1 MDFQQF
7 HRNQLLTKE
16 TMNLRYR
23 LRLPAVTNFKQT
35 KRTHPIPRA
44 TAGGFTLIELLV
56 VIAIIA
62 ILAALLLPVLSKAK
76 VKAQGIQCMSNT
88 RQLSLAWRM
97 YIEDFSDGLPAADGA
112 VPGAPEWDG
121 GGFMDF
127 AANNPVNYDITV
139 NITKSPLW
147 KYCGKSAAI
156 WKCPADRSTVL
167 NGAARVPR
175 VRSVSMNCFMGG
187 EDGSKAFA
195 GLLASNA
202 KFRTFT
208 KLTSIPNP
216 DSMYV
221 FLDEN
226 EDSINNGWFG
236 VDMAGIAYAGTAA
249 NPGQYGFLDFPAYY
263 HNNAAGFSFADGHSE
278 IQKWEDGRTMPPVRD
293 VTLVNFNGTP
303 SAGNPDIE
311 WIGKHASVSK

>member
-1 MDFQQF
+1 
-7 HRNQLLTKE
+7 
-16 TMNLRYR
+16 MNLHYR
-23 LRLPAVTNFKQT
+23 LRQLAGTSFKHIKPTPQ
-35 KRTHPIPRA
+35 IPRA

-62 ILAALLLPVLSKAK
+62 ILAAMLLPVLTKAK
-76 VKAQGIQCMSNT
+76 IKAQGIQCMSNT
-88 RQLSLAWRM
+88 GQLALAWRM
-97 YIEDFSDGLPAADGA
+97 YVEDNADGLPAADGA

-127 AANNPVNYDITV
+127 TANNPVNYDITA

-147 KYCGKSAAI
+147 KYCGKSAGI

-167 NGAARVPR
+167 KGVERVPR
-175 VRSVSMNCFMGG
+175 VRSVSVNCFMGG
-187 EDGSKAFA
+187 ENGSAAFPV
-195 GLLASNA
+195 LLASNA

-208 KLTSIPNP
+208 KLSGIPNL
-216 DSMYV
+216 DNMYV

-236 VDMAGIAYAGTAA
+236 VDMAGIPYPGIAADPNQYA
-249 NPGQYGFLDFPAYY
+249 FLDFPAYY
-263 HNNAAGFSFADGHSE
+263 HNNAAGLSFADGHSE
-278 IQKWEDGRTMPPVRD
+278 IQRWEDGRTMPPVRD
-293 VTLVNFNGTP
+293 VTLVNVNGIP

-311 WIGKHASVSK
+311 WLGTHASIPKPTTSGGGKGGM

>member
-1 MDFQQF
+1 MTRSIGPRRLEDN
-7 HRNQLLTKE
+7 RCGSI
-16 TMNLRYR
+16 NLARR
-23 LRLPAVTNFKQT
+23 IA
-35 KRTHPIPRA
+35 A
-44 TAGGFTLIELLV
+44 GFTLIELLV

-62 ILAALLLPVLSKAK
+62 ILAALLLPVLNKAK
-76 VKAQGIQCMSNT
+76 IGAQGIQCMNNT
-88 RQLSLAWRM
+88 KQLTLAWIM
-97 YIEDFSDGLPAADGA
+97 YIQNSNDNLPAADGA
-112 VPGAPEWDG
+112 VPGVPEWDG

-127 AANNPVNYDITV
+127 AANNPVNYDLTV
-139 NITKSPLW
+139 NVVKSPLW
-147 KYCGKSAAI
+147 KYCGESAGI

-167 NGAARVPR
+167 NGTAHVPR

-187 EDGSKAFA
+187 EDGSAAFA

-202 KFRTFT
+202 KFKTFT
-208 KLTSIPNP
+208 KLPNIPTA

-236 VDMAGIAYAGTAA
+236 INMAGTPYTGVGA

-263 HNNAAGFSFADGHSE
+263 HNRAAGFSFADGHSE
-278 IQKWEDGRTMPPVRD
+278 IQTWHDDRTMPPVKD

-303 SAGNPDIE
+303 SPGNPDIE
-311 WIGKHASVSK
+311 WLGAHASVPK

>member
-1 MDFQQF
+1 MISC
-7 HRNQLLTKE
+7 HCLRQLAGTK
-16 TMNLRYR
+16 
-23 LRLPAVTNFKQT
+23 FKHAKHTYQ
-35 KRTHPIPRA
+35 IPRT

-62 ILAALLLPVLSKAK
+62 ILAALLLPVLNKTK
-76 VKAQGIQCMSNT
+76 VAAQGIQCMSNT
-88 RQLSLAWRM
+88 RQMALAWRM
-97 YIEDFSDGLPAADGA
+97 YVENNSDGLPAADGA
-112 VPGAPEWDG
+112 VPAVPEWDG

-127 AANNPVNYDITV
+127 APDNPVNYDITV
-139 NITKSPLW
+139 NMAKSPLW
-147 KYCGKSAAI
+147 KYCGQSPGI

-167 NGAARVPR
+167 KGAVRVPR
-175 VRSVSMNCFMGG
+175 VRSVSVNCFMGG
-187 EDGSKAFA
+187 EDGSAAFS

-208 KLTSIPNP
+208 KLTSVPTP
-216 DSMYV
+216 DNLYV

-236 VDMAGIAYAGTAA
+236 ISMAGIANGGTAA

-278 IQKWEDGRTMPPVRD
+278 IQKWVDGRTMPPVRD
-293 VTLVNFNGTP
+293 VTLVNFSGTP

-311 WIGKHASVSK
+311 WIGLHASVPQ

>member
-1 MDFQQF
+1 MNSC
-7 HRNQLLTKE
+7 HCLRQLARTNSKHTK
-16 TMNLRYR
+16 
-23 LRLPAVTNFKQT
+23 P
-35 KRTHPIPRA
+35 THPMPRS

-62 ILAALLLPVLSKAK
+62 ILAALLLPVLNKTKIA
-76 VKAQGIQCMSNT
+76 AQGIQCMSNT
-88 RQLSLAWRM
+88 RQMALAWRM
-97 YIEDFSDGLPAADGA
+97 YVENNSDGLPAADGA

-139 NITKSPLW
+139 NMTKSPLW
-147 KYCGKSAAI
+147 KYCGQSTGI
-156 WKCPADRSTVL
+156 WKCPADQSTVL
-167 NGAARVPR
+167 KGAVRVPR
-175 VRSVSMNCFMGG
+175 VRSVSVNCFMGG
-187 EDGSKAFA
+187 EDGSAAFS

-208 KLTSIPNP
+208 KLTSVPTP
-216 DSMYV
+216 DNLYV

-236 VDMAGIAYAGTAA
+236 INMAGIPYAGIAA
-249 NPGQYGFLDFPAYY
+249 NPNQYGFLDFPAYY
-263 HNNAAGFSFADGHSE
+263 HNNAAGLSFADGHSD
-278 IQKWEDGRTMPPVRD
+278 IQKWVDGRTMPPVRD
-293 VTLVNFNGTP
+293 VPLVILSGIP

-311 WIGKHASVSK
+311 WIGLHASVPQ